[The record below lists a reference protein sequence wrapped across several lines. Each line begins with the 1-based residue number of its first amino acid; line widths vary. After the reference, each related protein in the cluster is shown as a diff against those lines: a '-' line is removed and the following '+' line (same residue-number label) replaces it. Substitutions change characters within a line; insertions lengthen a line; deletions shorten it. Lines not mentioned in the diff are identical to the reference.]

1 MNWKRLFLAALAG
14 YIFLQLSDFVF
25 HGSMMSQTYEA
36 LAQSGVFRP
45 EAEMIQYTW
54 LMLLTG
60 IVFSFFFTFIFAR
73 GYEGKGISEGIRFG
87 LYITLFWVFVNAFNS
102 FAIYPLPYSLAWM
115 WILIGF
121 IQMIIMGI
129 IVSLVYKPKSP

>member
-25 HGSMMSQTYEA
+25 HGTMMSETYEA
-36 LAQSGVFRP
+36 LAQSGVFRS
-45 EAEMIQYTW
+45 EAEMTQYTW

-73 GYEGKGISEGIRFG
+73 GYEGKGIPEGIRYG
-87 LYITLFWVFVNAFNS
+87 VYITLFWVFVNAFNS
-102 FAIYPLPYSLAWM
+102 FAIYPLPYSIAWL

-129 IVSLVYKPKSP
+129 IVSLIYKPKSA